1 MDRFNALG
9 RGMQIMLVAGVLLL
23 LDTFF
28 AWQKVT
34 VSILGVEAASVK
46 ANAWHGFWGVV
57 MGLLVIVLVAWLVAR
72 LAAVDIPLPVSSAML
87 AVGLAV
93 VILLFALIKN
103 LADDYSTF
111 WSYLGVGLAALVA
124 VGAWLQVQES
134 GGVDTLRSDA
144 SSLRPAPA
152 PAPAAGADT
161 TPASPPPSAP
171 TEPAAPATPPPAAAP
186 AAPPPAAAAPSE
198 PTSPPPSSLDEPPR
212 SDPQQTT

>member
-23 LDTFF
+23 IDTFF

-57 MGLLVIVLVAWLVAR
+57 MGLLVVVLVAWLVAR

-93 VILLFALIKN
+93 VILLLRADRRPGRRLLDVLELPGRRARRAGRRRR
-103 LADDYSTF
+103 LAS
-111 WSYLGVGLAALVA
+111 
-124 VGAWLQVQES
+124 GA
-134 GGVDTLRSDA
+134 GIR
-144 SSLRPAPA
+144 RCRHAP
-152 PAPAAGADT
+152 
-161 TPASPPPSAP
+161 
-171 TEPAAPATPPPAAAP
+171 
-186 AAPPPAAAAPSE
+186 
-198 PTSPPPSSLDEPPR
+198 
-212 SDPQQTT
+212 